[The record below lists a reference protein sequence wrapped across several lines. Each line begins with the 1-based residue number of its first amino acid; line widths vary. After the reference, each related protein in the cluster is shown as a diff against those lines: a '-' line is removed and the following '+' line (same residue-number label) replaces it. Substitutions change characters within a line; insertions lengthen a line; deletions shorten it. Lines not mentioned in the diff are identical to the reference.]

1 MESKKTPKA
10 DLTSKTFLFF
20 NVGLVVA
27 LLLSIFAFTFK
38 VSDDS
43 VKIDLDTTRAVIA
56 PIIEVPIT
64 VIPPQQPPL
73 QQPRIKE
80 VDDDEPVDEKPA
92 DWDVDTS
99 PTEKTEPLAFVSPPE
114 VVIEPEDP
122 DEVFTF
128 LQESATP
135 QGGLQAFYQFVGKK
149 IKYPRPASR
158 MGIEGRV
165 HVEFIVEK
173 DGSLSNIKAITGI
186 GGGCEEE
193 AERVVAMAPKWNPG
207 KQRGKPVRQKIVL
220 PINFQLK

>member
-1 MESKKTPKA
+1 MQPKKTSKA

-38 VSDDS
+38 VSDDR
-43 VKIDLDTTRAVIA
+43 VRIDLDTSRAFID
-56 PIIEVPIT
+56 PGIDIPIT

-73 QQPRIKE
+73 QQPRIEE

-92 DWDVDTS
+92 DWDLETN
-99 PTEKTEPLAFVSPPE
+99 PTEKTEPLTFVSPPE
-114 VVIEPEDP
+114 VVIDPEDP
-122 DEVFTF
+122 EEIFTF

-135 QGGLQAFYQFVGKK
+135 EGGLQAFYQFVGRKV
-149 IKYPRPASR
+149 KYPRPASR

-165 HVEFIVEK
+165 YVEFIVEK
-173 DGSLSNIKAITGI
+173 DGSLSNIRAITEI

-207 KQRGKPVRQKIVL
+207 KQRGKPVRQKIIL
-220 PINFQLK
+220 PINFTLK